1 MELRQLRYFVMLAE
15 HLHFGQAAEALGL
28 AQSALS
34 MQLQALEKELDVK
47 LVARTKRSVA
57 LTSAGKLFLEQAR
70 ATLAQAEHAELV
82 ARQAGRG
89 EVGSLEIGYVISATC
104 SGVVQK
110 LLSAYN
116 TKFPGVNVRLHELE
130 SPMQAQLLEE
140 GKLDCCIVRSAVGD
154 PFAYE
159 KFTVLKEPVIVAMA
173 ANHTLAKKKTLSA
186 KELENEKFIAP
197 QFYNQL
203 GFVKHLLA
211 IGAAGGFTPAI
222 IQHARDFITALTL
235 ASSGLGVAVV
245 PDSLRVI
252 QLPNLVYKSISDMDE
267 KTELYLLFRRHESS
281 PFVTS
286 LIEIVKK
293 MALL

>member
-57 LTSAGKLFLEQAR
+57 LTSAGTLFLEEAR

-89 EVGSLEIGYVISATC
+89 QIGSLEMGYVISATC
-104 SGVVQK
+104 SGVAQR
-110 LLSAYN
+110 LLSAYS
-116 TKFPGVNVRLHELE
+116 TKFPGVSIRLHELE
-130 SPMQAQLLEE
+130 SPVQAQLLAE

-154 PFAYE
+154 TFAYE
-159 KFTVLKEPVIVAMA
+159 KFTVLKESVIVAMA
-173 ANHTLAKKKTLSA
+173 ANHKLAKKKELNA
-186 KELENEKFIAP
+186 KELINEKFIAP

-203 GFVKHLLA
+203 GFVRHLLA
-211 IGAAGGFTPAI
+211 IGHQGGFTPEV
-222 IQHARDFITALTL
+222 IQHARDFITAITL
-235 ASSGLGVAVV
+235 AASGGGVAVV
-245 PDSLRVI
+245 PDSMRAI
-252 QLPNLVYKSISDMDE
+252 MLPNLVYKNISDVNE
-267 KTELYLLFRRHESS
+267 TTELYMLFRRHESS
-281 PFVTS
+281 PFVVA
-286 LIEIVKK
+286 LMEMVKK
-293 MALL
+293 MAL